1 VFTIP
6 NELDLVIMSP
16 PFTRATGRTESYGEG
31 SESRGLFG
39 FIVNVTQK
47 RNFDQTRHYTP
58 RLTIT
63 LTPCPPN
70 FCEIFIKGDA

>member
-6 NELDLVIMSP
+6 NELDLVIMNP
-16 PFTRATGRTESYGEG
+16 PFTRATGRAESYGEG

-47 RNFDQTRHYTP
+47 RATSTKPGITHPALWLFSRHAHQTFAKY
-58 RLTIT
+58 L
-63 LTPCPPN
+63 
-70 FCEIFIKGDA
+70 

>member
-6 NELDLVIMSP
+6 NELDLVIMNP

-39 FIVNVTQK
+39 FIVNVAQ
-47 RNFDQTRHYTP
+47 NAQFDQTRRYTLALWLFS
-58 RLTIT
+58 RQAHLT
-63 LTPCPPN
+63 
-70 FCEIFIKGDA
+70 FAKYFKGGV

>member
-6 NELDLVIMSP
+6 NELDLVIMNP

-47 RNFDQTRHYTP
+47 RAI
-58 RLTIT
+58 LTKPGIT
-63 LTPCPPN
+63 HPAL
-70 FCEIFIKGDA
+70 

>member
-6 NELDLVIMSP
+6 NELDLVIMNP
-16 PFTRATGRTESYGEG
+16 PFTRATGRAESYGEG

-39 FIVNVTQK
+39 FIVNVAKNAQLQP
-47 RNFDQTRHYTP
+47 NQALHA
-58 RLTIT
+58 RLMII